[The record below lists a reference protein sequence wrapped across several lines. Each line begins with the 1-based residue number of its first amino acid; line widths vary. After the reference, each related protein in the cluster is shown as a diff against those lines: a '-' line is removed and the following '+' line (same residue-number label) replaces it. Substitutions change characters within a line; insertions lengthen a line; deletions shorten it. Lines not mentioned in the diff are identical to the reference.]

1 MSIKLTTKQ
10 YELLSNAVQNRIKE
24 LNDLLNPL
32 LIELDE
38 HKNFLS
44 EYNKIKLTAPELS
57 YKSETF
63 ETLSW
68 SKRIIHVL
76 EDKEKAMTA
85 NEIVA
90 DIVNRIPGLAEGSST
105 RSSVASLLSRR
116 TGKLFKKINGRFG
129 LIEWTAK
136 KFG

>member
-1 MSIKLTTKQ
+1 MSIKLTAKQ
-10 YELLSNAVQNRIKE
+10 YELLLNAVQNRIKE
-24 LNDLLNPL
+24 LNDLLNPI
-32 LIELDE
+32 LIELEE
-38 HKNFLS
+38 HNNFLS
-44 EYNKIKLTAPELS
+44 EYSKIKLTPPEVF
-57 YKSETF
+57 YKNHTF

-68 SKRIIHVL
+68 SKKIIQVF
-76 EDKEKAMTA
+76 EEKGKAMTA

-90 DIVNRIPGLAEGSST
+90 AIVNHIPGLAEESST

-136 KFG
+136 KFN

>member
-24 LNDLLNPL
+24 LNDLLNPI

-38 HKNFLS
+38 HNNFLS
-44 EYNKIKLTAPELS
+44 EYNKIKLTPPELS
-57 YKSETF
+57 YQSQTF

-68 SKRIIHVL
+68 SKRIIQVL
-76 EDKEKAMTA
+76 EEKEKAMTA

-90 DIVNRIPGLAEGSST
+90 AIVNLIPGLAEESST

-129 LIEWTAK
+129 LIEWTSK
-136 KFG
+136 KFS

>member
-24 LNDLLNPL
+24 LNDLLTPL

-38 HKNFLS
+38 HKNFLL
-44 EYNKIKLTAPELS
+44 EYSKIKLTAPELA
-57 YKSETF
+57 YKSQTF

-90 DIVNRIPGLAEGSST
+90 DIVNRIPGLAEESST

-129 LIEWTAK
+129 LIEWHSK
-136 KFG
+136 KFN